1 MNTDALLGPLLL
13 AAVSVPALVASDW
26 RQWRTGRFLF
36 KPLSALAFLWLAV
49 VAGAL
54 DSRYGQWLFAGLV
67 ASAAGDLLLMPDNR
81 ATFLAGLSAFLCG
94 HLLYGIA
101 FVSVGGSTEA
111 MLIGAVPAI
120 ILAVLSTRWLL
131 PHLDR
136 QMKLP
141 VLAYIG
147 VIAGMLVCAAGTW
160 TQPVA
165 LLAVTG
171 AWGFALSDLAVA
183 RQQFVTTSR
192 VNPLWGT
199 PLYFCA
205 QLLLAASV
213 LTLPA

>member
-1 MNTDALLGPLLL
+1 MEPGHHERDQDLEQDDRTGVDIDDEFRLGVALLPDPG
-13 AAVSVPALVASDW
+13 AA
-26 RQWRTGRFLF
+26 
-36 KPLSALAFLWLAV
+36 
-49 VAGAL
+49 
-54 DSRYGQWLFAGLV
+54 V